1 MTNAL
6 DKFTELENK
15 VYRVIEFFRTVKL
28 QKESLEK
35 DVLKLKSQ
43 IEQMAAE
50 NERLKVEMLEHKK
63 EKDLVKEKV
72 ESILQNLEKLTL

>member
-15 VYRVIEFFRTVKL
+15 VYRVIEFFRAVKL

>member
-1 MTNAL
+1 VTNAL

-15 VYRVIEFFRTVKL
+15 VYRIIELFRALKM

-35 DVLKLKSQ
+35 DILKIKSQ

-50 NERLKVEMLEHKK
+50 NERLKAEMLEHKK

-72 ESILQNLEKLTL
+72 ESILQNLEKLSL